1 MQPYVQIKP
10 EADIPCGRSALAL
23 HANHAVTFL
32 PYLSLTLIFNPSISL
47 LNLLEFFQVPLLK
60 SIATT
65 VIIHQLP
72 SLAVF
77 ETTILKLPTVMPH
90 TSKKRAYPNLDPH
103 TPSRNPKRPRI
114 TEISTPSPIT
124 THRTYFPDSS
134 VQATPASS
142 ITLVGSP
149 TFTSTS
155 TSSSAFPN
163 EIYRSHPPHAAS
175 ELSSPV
181 PSSSSTSSSGSRSD
195 SSSDSSSDSESI
207 PNDPAALNRRWLA
220 AETSASS
227 SESSSESDSDSDSQ
241 SGSDSSGS
249 RSESSSSAS
258 SDSPNEQSEA
268 SSSSSSSSNSGSSSD
283 SDSDSEIDS
292 RSSSAPSPPPPYSVT
307 DPHPRSLLSRLSSL
321 LPTLAAANKTLEV
334 ERAEGVLWERDIENL
349 GSEEDGRYIEMVRLV
364 RLVTAE

>member
-1 MQPYVQIKP
+1 
-10 EADIPCGRSALAL
+10 
-23 HANHAVTFL
+23 
-32 PYLSLTLIFNPSISL
+32 
-47 LNLLEFFQVPLLK
+47 
-60 SIATT
+60 
-65 VIIHQLP
+65 
-72 SLAVF
+72 
-77 ETTILKLPTVMPH
+77 MPH

-349 GSEEDGRYIEMVRLV
+349 GSEEDGRYIEMDLGLGVLEEKCTRNRSNSSSSIGSSSSSSSETETNPPKERDILGRLMGRGSKPERPEIQV
-364 RLVTAE
+364 LGGGSKEVDD